1 MLLKALN
8 PKMQGPGD
16 YSWASRSSDDWG
28 MRSTRGLRH
37 PITISIKGKPVK
49 LVTVGHLAAALRR
62 TNWTI
67 DNWIR
72 IGLLPEPPFLLRP
85 EVPRM
90 RRRLYP
96 EAFVT
101 LLSDIADRDYYG
113 PRLDRANWLRFNEE
127 VAKAYQRAVEPLFDP
142 GVTDQ
147 VPSTAVEDEVGR
159 LKADQHNAS
168 PVT

>member
-1 MLLKALN
+1 
-8 PKMQGPGD
+8 
-16 YSWASRSSDDWG
+16 
-28 MRSTRGLRH
+28 
-37 PITISIKGKPVK
+37 
-49 LVTVGHLAAALRR
+49 
-62 TNWTI
+62 
-67 DNWIR
+67 
-72 IGLLPEPPFLLRP
+72 
-85 EVPRM
+85 M